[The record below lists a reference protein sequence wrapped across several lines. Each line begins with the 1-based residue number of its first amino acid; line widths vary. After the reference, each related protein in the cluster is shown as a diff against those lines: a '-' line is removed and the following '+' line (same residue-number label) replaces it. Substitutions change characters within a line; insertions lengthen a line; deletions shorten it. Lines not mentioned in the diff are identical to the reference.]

1 MFCTFAEEGLWIY
14 WTKDVE
20 SVAVKQEEKRNKGGL
35 WMW

>member
-1 MFCTFAEEGLWIY
+1 MFCTCEEEGL